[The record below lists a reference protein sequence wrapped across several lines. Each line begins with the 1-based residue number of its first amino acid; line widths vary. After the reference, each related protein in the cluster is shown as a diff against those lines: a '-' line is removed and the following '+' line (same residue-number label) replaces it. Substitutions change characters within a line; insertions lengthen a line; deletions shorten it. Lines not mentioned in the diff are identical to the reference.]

1 MSKYNIVELKEKKAE
16 YRSLVSPQT
25 LDELSE
31 SVLQILVM
39 NKKYLDKDYSALK
52 LARELGTNTRYISA
66 VMGAKFH
73 QNYTTFVNYYRI
85 QDAKSILTDR
95 RYLDLRMTSV
105 SEMVGFANRQSFY
118 AAFFRLEGITPRDYR
133 MEYIAHHPDVLK
145 APAKRGRKKKEA

>member
-52 LARELGTNTRYISA
+52 LARELGTNTRYIWKELLLATIAWNIS
-66 VMGAKFH
+66 
-73 QNYTTFVNYYRI
+73 
-85 QDAKSILTDR
+85 L
-95 RYLDLRMTSV
+95 
-105 SEMVGFANRQSFY
+105 
-118 AAFFRLEGITPRDYR
+118 ITQMY
-133 MEYIAHHPDVLK
+133 
-145 APAKRGRKKKEA
+145 